1 MKLSVVILSYN
12 VRHYLEL
19 CLQSVQAATKDI
31 SSEIIVID
39 NNSSDDSCSVIK
51 LNYPEIILIQN
62 KENIGFS
69 KANNQ
74 AVKIASGEYVCI
86 LNPDTV
92 VSENTFNKILNF
104 SDSKNDIGIV
114 GCRFVDG
121 SGAFLAESKRK
132 VPTIRAAIQ
141 KLLGFGYNYYET
153 EISENQIAKVSVLT
167 GAFMLMKNNFFR
179 ELGGFDENFFM
190 YGEDID
196 LSFRALKMN
205 KINYYYGEETIIHF
219 KGESTRK
226 NKIYYKNFFTAMQVF
241 YNKHYNSNF
250 IIKSGLW
257 LVIILAK
264 NILPFLYLNR
274 VHYNAVSKE
283 IVFLKPRNQSF
294 ELPGKKYSI
303 INSIKLIKNYDFCD
317 LVFDPSTQSFS
328 EIIKTISRLKSNK
341 VTFKIW
347 PKNTNFII
355 GSDANNKMGEVIN
368 I

>member
-1 MKLSVVILSYN
+1 LSVVILSYN

-19 CLQSVQAATKDI
+19 CLQSVQAAIKDI

-74 AVKIASGEYVCI
+74 AVKIASGEYICI

-92 VSENTFNKILNF
+92 VSENTFNKILKF

-132 VPTIRAAIQ
+132 VPTIIAAIQ

-205 KINYYYGEETIIHF
+205 KINYYYGKETIIHF

-226 NKIYYKNFFTAMQVF
+226 NKIYYKNFFSAMQVF
-241 YNKHYNSNF
+241 YNKHYNANF
-250 IIKSGLW
+250 IIKSALW

-264 NILPFLYLNR
+264 NILPFLNLNR
-274 VHYNAVSKE
+274 VYYNAVSKE
-283 IVFLKPRNQSF
+283 IVFLKPRNQSI
-294 ELPGKKYSI
+294 ELPGKKHSI

>member
-1 MKLSVVILSYN
+1 MSVVILSYN

-19 CLQSVQAATKDI
+19 CLQSVQAAIKDI

-74 AVKIASGEYVCI
+74 AVKIASGEYICI

-92 VSENTFNKILNF
+92 VSENTFNKILKF

-132 VPTIRAAIQ
+132 VPTIIAAIQ

-205 KINYYYGEETIIHF
+205 KINYYYGKETIIHF
-219 KGESTRK
+219 KGC
-226 NKIYYKNFFTAMQVF
+226 
-241 YNKHYNSNF
+241 
-250 IIKSGLW
+250 L
-257 LVIILAK
+257 
-264 NILPFLYLNR
+264 LY
-274 VHYNAVSKE
+274 
-283 IVFLKPRNQSF
+283 
-294 ELPGKKYSI
+294 
-303 INSIKLIKNYDFCD
+303 
-317 LVFDPSTQSFS
+317 T
-328 EIIKTISRLKSNK
+328 
-341 VTFKIW
+341 
-347 PKNTNFII
+347 
-355 GSDANNKMGEVIN
+355 SDAADE
-368 I
+368 

>member
-1 MKLSVVILSYN
+1 MSVVILSYN

-31 SSEIIVID
+31 TSEIIVID

-62 KENIGFS
+62 KENVGFS

-74 AVKIASGEYVCI
+74 AVKIASGEYICI

-250 IIKSGLW
+250 IIKSGLG

>member
-19 CLQSVQAATKDI
+19 CLQSVQAAIKDI

-74 AVKIASGEYVCI
+74 AVKIASGEYICI

-92 VSENTFNKILNF
+92 VSENTFNKILKF

-132 VPTIRAAIQ
+132 VPTIIAAIQ

-205 KINYYYGEETIIHF
+205 KINYYYGKETIIHF

-226 NKIYYKNFFTAMQVF
+226 NKIYYKNFFSAMQVF
-241 YNKHYNSNF
+241 YNKHYNANF
-250 IIKSGLW
+250 IIKSALW

-264 NILPFLYLNR
+264 NILPFLNLNR
-274 VHYNAVSKE
+274 VYYNAVSKE
-283 IVFLKPRNQSF
+283 IVFLKPRNQSI
-294 ELPGKKYSI
+294 ELPGKKHSI

>member
-1 MKLSVVILSYN
+1 MSVVILSYN

-121 SGAFLAESKRK
+121 SGTFLAESKRK

-219 KGESTRK
+219 KGESTIK

-250 IIKSGLW
+250 IIKSGL
-257 LVIILAK
+257 LFVIILAK
-264 NILPFLYLNR
+264 NILPFLNLNR

-355 GSDANNKMGEVIN
+355 GSDVNNKMGEVIN

>member
-1 MKLSVVILSYN
+1 MSVVILSYN

-19 CLQSVQAATKDI
+19 CLQSVQAAIKDI

-74 AVKIASGEYVCI
+74 AVKIASGEYICI

-92 VSENTFNKILNF
+92 VSENTFNKILKF

-132 VPTIRAAIQ
+132 VPTIIAAIQ

-205 KINYYYGEETIIHF
+205 KINYYYGKETIIHF

-226 NKIYYKNFFTAMQVF
+226 NKIYYKNFFSAMQVF
-241 YNKHYNSNF
+241 YNKHYNANF
-250 IIKSGLW
+250 IIKSALW

-264 NILPFLYLNR
+264 NILPFLNLNR
-274 VHYNAVSKE
+274 VYYNAVSKE
-283 IVFLKPRNQSF
+283 IVFLKPRNQSI
-294 ELPGKKYSI
+294 ELPGKKHSI

>member
-1 MKLSVVILSYN
+1 MSVVILSYN

-264 NILPFLYLNR
+264 NILPFLNLNR
-274 VHYNAVSKE
+274 FINAVSKE

>member
-1 MKLSVVILSYN
+1 MSVVILSYN

-264 NILPFLYLNR
+264 NILPFLNLNQ

-283 IVFLKPRNQSF
+283 IVFLKTSKPIVRA
-294 ELPGKKYSI
+294 PWKKIQY
-303 INSIKLIKNYDFCD
+303 Y
-317 LVFDPSTQSFS
+317 
-328 EIIKTISRLKSNK
+328 
-341 VTFKIW
+341 
-347 PKNTNFII
+347 
-355 GSDANNKMGEVIN
+355 
-368 I
+368 

>member
-1 MKLSVVILSYN
+1 MKLSIVILSYN

-114 GCRFVDG
+114 GCRFIDG
-121 SGAFLAESKRK
+121 SGTFLAESKRK
-132 VPTIRAAIQ
+132 VPTIITAVQ

-153 EISENQIAKVSVLT
+153 EIEENQIAKVSVLT
-167 GAFMLMKNNFFR
+167 GAFMLMRNKFFR
-179 ELGGFDENFFM
+179 ELGGFDEDFFM

-196 LSFRALKMN
+196 LSYRALKMN
-205 KINYYYGEETIIHF
+205 KTNYYYGEETIIHF

-226 NKIYYKNFFTAMQVF
+226 NKIYYKNFFSAMQIF
-241 YNKHYNSNF
+241 YEKHYNANF
-250 IIKSGLW
+250 IIKSALGL
-257 LVIILAK
+257 VQILAK
-264 NILPFLYLNR
+264 NILPFLNLNL
-274 VHYNAVSKE
+274 VSSNVINKE
-283 IVFLKPRNQSF
+283 IVFLNPRNRSF
-294 ELPGKKYSI
+294 KIPGKKHSI
-303 INSIKLIKNYDFCD
+303 INSIKLIKDYDFCD
-317 LVFDPSTQSFS
+317 LVFDPSTESFS
-328 EIIKTISRLKSNK
+328 KIIKIISKLKSNK

-347 PKNTNFII
+347 PSNTNFII

>member
-1 MKLSVVILSYN
+1 MSVVILSYN

-141 KLLGFGYNYYET
+141 KLLGFGHNYYET

-167 GAFMLMKNNFFR
+167 GAFMLMKNKFFR

-226 NKIYYKNFFTAMQVF
+226 NKIYYKNFFTAMQIF
-241 YNKHYNSNF
+241 YNKHYDANF
-250 IIKSGLW
+250 IIKSGFW
-257 LVIILAK
+257 LVIMLAK
-264 NILPFLYLNR
+264 NILPFLNLNR
-274 VHYNAVSKE
+274 VSNNGKSKE
-283 IVFLKPRNQSF
+283 FVFLKPRVKSF
-294 ELPGKKYSI
+294 KLPGKKYSI
-303 INSIKLIKNYDFCD
+303 INSIELIKNYDFCD
-317 LVFDPSTQSFS
+317 LVFDPSTKSFS
-328 EIIKTISRLKSNK
+328 EIIKSISRLKSNK

>member
-1 MKLSVVILSYN
+1 
-12 VRHYLEL
+12 
-19 CLQSVQAATKDI
+19 LQSVQAAIKDI

-74 AVKIASGEYVCI
+74 AVKIASGEYICI

-92 VSENTFNKILNF
+92 VSENTFNKILKF

-132 VPTIRAAIQ
+132 VPTIIAAIQ

-205 KINYYYGEETIIHF
+205 KINYYYGKETIIHF

-226 NKIYYKNFFTAMQVF
+226 NKIYYKNFFSAMQVF
-241 YNKHYNSNF
+241 YNKHYNANF
-250 IIKSGLW
+250 IIKSALW

-264 NILPFLYLNR
+264 NILPFLNLNR
-274 VHYNAVSKE
+274 VYYNAVSKE
-283 IVFLKPRNQSF
+283 IVFLKPRNQSI
-294 ELPGKKYSI
+294 ELPGKKHSI